1 MGIYVNDPDSSV
13 NNCNLFPQLVTPK
26 RVDFFFF
33 FNWRATAYNK
43 FSLAIYFTR
52 DF

>member
-13 NNCNLFPQLVTPK
+13 SNCNQFPQLMTPK
-26 RVDFFFF
+26 RVG
-33 FNWRATAYNK
+33 ATAYSK
-43 FSLAIYFTR
+43 FSLAIYFTC